1 MTNNK
6 ARQVNNPIIKQLLDE
21 TTTEELA
28 KIDTAMTN
36 NKQQTAVE
44 WLFSETLGITLQ
56 LANKRISH
64 RNWELQMVKLY
75 EQAKEMDKEMT
86 IKLYADYENY
96 LEEAFKNQCGGQA
109 VVLSFQEFYEQT
121 YGGGEQ

>member
-1 MTNNK
+1 
-6 ARQVNNPIIKQLLDE
+6 
-21 TTTEELA
+21 
-28 KIDTAMTN
+28 MTN

-75 EQAKEMDKEMT
+75 EKAKEMQKELM
-86 IKLYADYENY
+86 KGMYVEGSFAKMRYYDG
-96 LEEAFKNQCGGQA
+96 LEYIDA
-109 VVLSFQEFYEQT
+109 EQYYNET

>member
-1 MTNNK
+1 
-6 ARQVNNPIIKQLLDE
+6 
-21 TTTEELA
+21 
-28 KIDTAMTN
+28 MTN

-75 EQAKEMDKEMT
+75 EQAKEMEKEQRSIEVPSDEEIGKEASVRHYGTNFKHVFASGAKWMRDK
-86 IKLYADYENY
+86 I
-96 LEEAFKNQCGGQA
+96 Q
-109 VVLSFQEFYEQT
+109 
-121 YGGGEQ
+121 GGEQ

>member
-6 ARQVNNPIIKQLLDE
+6 
-21 TTTEELA
+21 ELTSTHFDNQ
-28 KIDTAMTN
+28 KMENIN

-75 EQAKEMDKEMT
+75 EQAKEMDKIQKFHMFNCGRQYQLTGEGT
-86 IKLYADYENY
+86 
-96 LEEAFKNQCGGQA
+96 FKQ
-109 VVLSFQEFYEQT
+109 VYQET